1 MVRMTIPVLNDAL
14 QRRFTFFAQLATF
27 NRRGMHL
34 VDPWPIGKGLG
45 FSCDETECVLA
56 SLAQVGW
63 IERVH
68 HDDGERVALTVQ
80 GLARL

>member
-1 MVRMTIPVLNDAL
+1 MVRMMISPLDTVVR
-14 QRRFTFFAQLATF
+14 RRFTFFEQLGTF

-34 VDPWPIGKGLG
+34 IDPWPVGTTLG
-45 FSCDETECVLA
+45 FSPEETECVLA

-63 IERVH
+63 IARSH
-68 HDDGERVALTVQ
+68 SDNGERVALTVQ